1 MELWNFDKGKVIY
14 DLSWSRDNEVVKKVL
29 WIQIFNIYLDK
40 TRRNELIYKNVRFMK
55 KRKKKQWNSCSL
67 WIIKIFYEIL
77 ESISLKNE
85 ILDIVHRVSN
95 CRIKHNLKLTNG
107 VPSELRIAR
116 ESENEKSQKY
126 REHTLIDPSHKTK
139 WNNQ

>member
-1 MELWNFDKGKVIY
+1 MNWFIKMY
-14 DLSWSRDNEVVKKVL
+14 DLW
-29 WIQIFNIYLDK
+29 
-40 TRRNELIYKNVRFMK
+40 K
-55 KRKKKQWNSCSL
+55 KRKKIQWNSCSL